1 MANNNYELSSDYVIN
16 QVLQSI
22 GLTRNNLSTYQQYQS
37 SNGDII
43 RLRIS
48 DHGIF
53 LQHWYDKNRE
63 ARMNGQNT
71 PKLDVGMNLA
81 LTFAPNEQ
89 ECLSMGISFPMKI
102 KNVTTAKTQQGNN
115 VKPQFKIR
123 HICYYSWELTQ
134 EDVDSIS
141 NSLRNCISSGDD
153 FVEPLGGDPNKVVEW
168 EDTSNLPPQKVSGN
182 TLQQNRN
189 NTNNTRNNNPI
200 KENRHMKQTIR
211 LTESE
216 LRNMI
221 TESVRKIIKE
231 AIVPKACA
239 YCGNPIKQG
248 DNYCSKCGA
257 NIQEMVNKYNA
268 WLQQNPNV
276 NNEPMVW
283 GQQSQQQPMQQ
294 SQQPMQQQQQPP
306 QQRQQP
312 TSTNNN
318 TMINNQVQQ
327 QMQRNMGLQ
336 QKMAN
341 KIRQQKMAKFN

>member
-1 MANNNYELSSDYVIN
+1 MANNNYGLSSDYVIN

-168 EDTSNLPPQKVSGN
+168 EYTSNLPPQKVSGN

-221 TESVRKIIKE
+221 VESIRGTLKEGRKDITPAHEFRLRKYVGELAKQVKKIWEKCTMYEQGMNNYLADLVENEPWVDKLWDVANEMEEYAE
-231 AIVPKACA
+231 AIDKKPDNGA
-239 YCGNPIKQG
+239 YEG
-248 DNYCSKCGA
+248 
-257 NIQEMVNKYNA
+257 
-268 WLQQNPNV
+268 
-276 NNEPMVW
+276 EPYHF
-283 GQQSQQQPMQQ
+283 GY
-294 SQQPMQQQQQPP
+294 
-306 QQRQQP
+306 
-312 TSTNNN
+312 
-318 TMINNQVQQ
+318 
-327 QMQRNMGLQ
+327 
-336 QKMAN
+336 
-341 KIRQQKMAKFN
+341 

>member
-1 MANNNYELSSDYVIN
+1 MANNNYGLSSDYVIN

-48 DHGIF
+48 DYGIF
-53 LQHWYDKNRE
+53 FQHWYDKNRE

-168 EDTSNLPPQKVSGN
+168 EDTSNLPP
-182 TLQQNRN
+182 
-189 NTNNTRNNNPI
+189 
-200 KENRHMKQTIR
+200 
-211 LTESE
+211 
-216 LRNMI
+216 
-221 TESVRKIIKE
+221 
-231 AIVPKACA
+231 
-239 YCGNPIKQG
+239 
-248 DNYCSKCGA
+248 
-257 NIQEMVNKYNA
+257 
-268 WLQQNPNV
+268 
-276 NNEPMVW
+276 
-283 GQQSQQQPMQQ
+283 
-294 SQQPMQQQQQPP
+294 
-306 QQRQQP
+306 
-312 TSTNNN
+312 
-318 TMINNQVQQ
+318 
-327 QMQRNMGLQ
+327 
-336 QKMAN
+336 
-341 KIRQQKMAKFN
+341 